1 MSSSQLVNSSIVSAL
16 TVNISRS
23 SLLVLRI
30 AFVRSVLI
38 FALFCFTH
46 ARRLSS
52 LIIHSP
58 LLAYQVSRNCG
69 ASVRMPEES
78 SRIIALSRPIYV
90 TKVQFSFG
98 HR

>member
-1 MSSSQLVNSSIVSAL
+1 VSSSQLVNSSIASAL
-16 TVNISRS
+16 TVNLSRS
-23 SLLVLRI
+23 NLLVLRI

-46 ARRLSS
+46 ARRSSS

-58 LLAYQVSRNCG
+58 CLPTRSLGIA

-78 SRIIALSRPIYV
+78 SRISG
-90 TKVQFSFG
+90 SW
-98 HR
+98 